1 MSGRQTHASRSSS
14 PPGHRVPGLGH
25 TPALDGLRGVAIILV
40 LAHNLDVLDIARTS
54 PVAVHVVKELLYL
67 GWIGVQLFFVLS
79 GYLITRG
86 LIAAQGGPGYF
97 RDFYIKRSL
106 RIFPLY
112 FLSLLA
118 FTWLLPT
125 VWPQVFGPILPG
137 DRWLWLY
144 LSNWTE
150 PLGLGGGERL
160 PHFWSLAVEEQF
172 YLVWPLLLYRRTPRQ
187 VLIMSLLVTLAG
199 PLIRWEVL
207 QAGYGHE
214 ALYSFTVCRMDS
226 LAIGA
231 ALAAWHVMLLQS
243 PARAVT
249 DPEVRTKLTAS
260 VWLIGLLSMATAA
273 VTSHGFQRI
282 ETQSQVWSYSVLGMA
297 FVLLLGASVEDMSA
311 LRLGRLRR
319 PSAAWLT
326 DWPYAGVK
334 IWQRVLSGSVLRAFG
349 KYSYALYVF
358 HKPLHDLLGPKML
371 IWMGAG
377 KGPVGL
383 GSALAYLGVMTA
395 LTFGMALLSWRWL
408 EKPMLGLRHR
418 LIRPRLP
425 KPPAAAADGPPTP
438 RTV

>member
-1 MSGRQTHASRSSS
+1 MSGRKTHASTSSS
-14 PPGHRVPGLGH
+14 LPGPRVPGLGH
-25 TPALDGLRGVAIILV
+25 TPTLDGLRGVAIVLV
-40 LAHNLDVLDIARTS
+40 LAHNLDVLDIARHS
-54 PVAVHVVKELLYL
+54 PVAVHVAKELLYL

-86 LIAAQGGPGYF
+86 LIAAQGAPGYF

-125 VWPQVFGPILPG
+125 AWPQVFGPILPG

-172 YLVWPLLLYRRTPRQ
+172 YLVWPFLLYRRTPTQ
-187 VLIMSLLVTLAG
+187 VLILSLLVMLAG

-214 ALYSFTVCRMDS
+214 ALYSFTICRMDS

-243 PARAVT
+243 PTRSVA

-260 VWLIGLLSMATAA
+260 VWLIGLLSMAVAA
-273 VTSHGFQRI
+273 VTSHGFQRV
-282 ETQSQVWSYSVLGMA
+282 ETQSQVWSYSVLGVA

-311 LRLGRLRR
+311 LRLGRLKH
-319 PSAAWLT
+319 PSASWLA

-334 IWQRVLSGSVLRAFG
+334 IWQRVLAGPVLRAFG

-358 HKPLHDLLGPKML
+358 HKPLHDLLGPKVL
-371 IWMGAG
+371 LWLGSG

-383 GSALAYLGVMTA
+383 GAALAYLAVMTT
-395 LTFGMALLSWRWL
+395 LTFGLALLSWRWL
-408 EKPMLGLRHR
+408 EQPVLGLRHR
-418 LIRPRLP
+418 LIRPRP
-425 KPPAAAADGPPTP
+425 STTGPHAAGTSHAP
-438 RTV
+438 RVV